1 MGGQVE
7 DAAWL
12 KKKDDFGH
20 INVAELDVVLKGVN
34 LALKWGLQEIEV
46 LTDSDTVCGWMKSLL
61 TPEKRVGTKG
71 ASEMIVKWRLGIL
84 YELMDVCSLKLCV
97 YFVPSEKNKADV
109 LTSVKKG
116 WLGVPQEE
124 EDEAKL
130 CCVGVPSVREL
141 HQMYHMG
148 VDRTLFVARK
158 VDPAITREK
167 VRQVVRQCDR
177 CQSINPAP
185 SVHESGKIR
194 VDRIGRG

>member
-1 MGGQVE
+1 
-7 DAAWL
+7 
-12 KKKDDFGH
+12 
-20 INVAELDVVLKGVN
+20 
-34 LALKWGLQEIEV
+34 
-46 LTDSDTVCGWMKSLL
+46 MKSLL
-61 TPEKRVGTKG
+61 TPEKRVRTKG
-71 ASEMIVKWRLGIL
+71 ASEMIVKRRLGIL
-84 YELMDVCSLKLCV
+84 QELMDVCSLKLCV

-109 LTSVKKG
+109 KKG

-130 CCVGVPSVREL
+130 CCVGDPSVREL

-148 VDRTLFVARK
+148 VDRTLFVAWK

-177 CQSINPAP
+177 CQSIDPAP

>member
-1 MGGQVE
+1 MDE
-7 DAAWL
+7 IITHTRETSWNERSLRDDSEAAARNL
-12 KKKDDFGH
+12 
-20 INVAELDVVLKGVN
+20 AELMG
-34 LALKWGLQEIEV
+34 
-46 LTDSDTVCGWMKSLL
+46 
-61 TPEKRVGTKG
+61 
-71 ASEMIVKWRLGIL
+71 
-84 YELMDVCSLKLCV
+84 VCSLKLCV

-177 CQSINPAP
+177 CQSIDPCPERAR
-185 SVHESGKIR
+185 VRKDQSG
-194 VDRIGRG
+194 